1 MEEIRL
7 GDKVK
12 CKITGY
18 TGIATSKTEFI
29 NGCVQIEVTAKIK
42 KGEKLTVDSMSGIG
56 IDLGSLEKVND
67 GINKKVSIKKDSNG
81 GPMNKSIKMR
91 GF

>member
-1 MEEIRL
+1 MEKIRL

-12 CKITGY
+12 CKITGF

-67 GINKKVSIKKDSNG
+67 GINEKALREKSLNG
-81 GPMNKSIKMR
+81 GAMNKSIKMR